1 MNNARPVPPRHGRA
15 AAAGRVGQYVVRE
28 PVRVYVYTV
37 LAVVIAL
44 LVARGVM
51 SAAEA
56 PLWTALVATLLG
68 VPAVETARSKVS
80 PVWTD
85 TDRRGDG
92 DGDRVEHRPV
102 R

>member
-1 MNNARPVPPRHGRA
+1 MSVRPVPPRHGRA
-15 AAAGRVGQYVVRE
+15 ASAGRVGRLVANE
-28 PVRVYVYTV
+28 PVRLYVYTV
-37 LAVVIAL
+37 LAIVVGL
-44 LVARGVM
+44 LVARGVL
-51 SAAEA
+51 STAEA

-92 DGDRVEHRPV
+92 DRR
-102 R
+102 RAR